1 MSYEVQVALTVAAV
15 IIGVIFVIY
24 FGLGALFFFIALGNK
39 KRKDPTIP
47 CKDSLFE
54 RNADNE
60 NLIAGYKWFDSTYHQ
75 EVIIKNRKGKNI
87 HAVEF
92 LNPVNT
98 AGPML
103 TVKCRAMQWSFTE
116 EASTCSFPTFA
127 DITTVSI
134 NL

>member
-54 RNADNE
+54 RNADNV
-60 NLIAGYKWFDSTYHQ
+60 NLIAGYKWYDENYKQ
-75 EVIIKNRKGKNI
+75 
-87 HAVEF
+87 
-92 LNPVNT
+92 
-98 AGPML
+98 
-103 TVKCRAMQWSFTE
+103 
-116 EASTCSFPTFA
+116 
-127 DITTVSI
+127 DVSI
-134 NL
+134 KGRSGQNLYATEFRNPSNSNV